1 MSREDVR
8 RHVNAYC
15 LLRDVQFAA
24 YELYARR
31 WRLTAKE
38 WVGLDLLGFAP
49 DGCLHS
55 DICERLSATKQTVSA
70 IIKKFREKGYV
81 SPEESEADRRNK
93 IIRLTDAG
101 RAYTAR
107 VIPPAAS
114 AEIDAMAEL
123 PAQEMAELV
132 RLTTAF
138 SHAMKRRFDALPE
151 VET

>member
-1 MSREDVR
+1 M
-8 RHVNAYC
+8 
-15 LLRDVQFAA
+15 
-24 YELYARR
+24 
-31 WRLTAKE
+31 
-38 WVGLDLLGFAP
+38 
-49 DGCLHS
+49 
-55 DICERLSATKQTVSA
+55 
-70 IIKKFREKGYV
+70 